1 MLLPKPKHDLLIIIP
16 AYNEEQ
22 NIGKLLDTLEQPPY
36 SEIADVLVINDA
48 SQDRT
53 NAVVKRRHEPL
64 VTHVFNLG
72 YGSALQLGFK
82 YAVRRNYRY
91 VIQMDA
97 DGQHDPSN
105 VVPIYEALQKP
116 MDGERCP
123 DIVLGSRYLP
133 ESPEYTTGGIRMFAI
148 RLFRG
153 LIKNITGRR
162 IMDPTSG
169 LQGLSRRAFLYY
181 SQYGHFDD
189 QYPDANMLTQMM
201 LLKFRVTEVP
211 ALMHQRSS
219 GTSMH
224 SGLKPIMYMMRMSLE
239 IFSVWIRFQVLKI
252 DKGIGDNDAL
262 WEEEDSYSHR

>member
-1 MLLPKPKHDLLIIIP
+1 MQNSKPKDLLIIIP

-22 NIGKLLDTLEQPPY
+22 NILAVLKELKTPEIMD
-36 SEIADVLVINDA
+36 IADVLVINDA
-48 SQDRT
+48 SSDAT
-53 NAVVKRRHEPL
+53 NRIVKNAGFTL
-64 VTHVFNLG
+64 ISNIFNLG
-72 YGSALQLGFK
+72 YGSTIQLGYK
-82 YAVRRNYRY
+82 YAIRRKYKY

-97 DGQHDPSN
+97 DGQHDPKN
-105 VVPIYEALQKP
+105 VIPIYEALKKP
-116 MDGERCP
+116 LEGDRCP

-133 ESPEYTTGGIRMFAI
+133 DSPEYATGGIRLLAI
-148 RLFRG
+148 KLFRG
-153 LIKNITGRR
+153 LIKNITGHR